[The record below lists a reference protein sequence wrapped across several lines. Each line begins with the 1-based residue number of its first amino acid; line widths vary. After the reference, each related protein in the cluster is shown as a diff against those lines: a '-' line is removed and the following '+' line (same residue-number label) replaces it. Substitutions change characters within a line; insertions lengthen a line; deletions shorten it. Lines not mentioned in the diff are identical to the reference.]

1 MAGMTSLIADELL
14 FQVLREIGLIPQ
26 LYKEFV
32 SNERT
37 VVALPSRK
45 YSRSFSMNFLAFT
58 NELYSG
64 LLRQSLS
71 VRTCSVCWEHHG
83 QNYLCLPDFL
93 HPDSVD
99 LLFDILEWRRGYV
112 FRGGFVVTSTPLWLF
127 TDQIGCASRIPG
139 ALTAFGRNS
148 NVERCFGLRLRTLL
162 ERISRNQL
170 ALFTR
175 C

>member
-26 LYKEFV
+26 LYEEFV

-58 NELYSG
+58 NEFYSG

-112 FRGGFVVTSTPLWLF
+112 FREAFVVTSTPLWLF
-127 TDQIGCASRIPG
+127 TDQIGCASHAFLVHLLPLDEIQTWKG
-139 ALTAFGRNS
+139 VSAFAYELYWNGFLTTS
-148 NVERCFGLRLRTLL
+148 
-162 ERISRNQL
+162 
-170 ALFTR
+170 
-175 C
+175 